1 MPTNR
6 SNQRIGLVL
15 FTLYLLLYGGFV
27 LLMAFDAEQ
36 LQAMGPGQ
44 VNMAVWSGFS
54 LIVVALV
61 LSLVYGW
68 VCRSDGHAEAAGS
81 TQTHDDTVSQ
91 EDGA

>member
-36 LQAMGPGQ
+36 LQVTGPGQ
-44 VNMAVWSGFS
+44 VNIAAVS
-54 LIVVALV
+54 
-61 LSLVYGW
+61 Y
-68 VCRSDGHAEAAGS
+68 
-81 TQTHDDTVSQ
+81 THLTLPTK
-91 EDGA
+91 A

>member
-15 FTLYLLLYGGFV
+15 FTFYLLLYGGFV

-36 LQAMGPGQ
+36 LQVMGPGQ

-61 LSLVYGW
+61 LSVVYGW
-68 VCRSDGHAEAAGS
+68 VCRSEGHAEAAAS
-81 TQTHDDTVSQ
+81 TQAHDDAASQ
-91 EDGA
+91 RDGA

>member
-15 FTLYLLLYGGFV
+15 FTFYLLLYGGFV

-36 LQAMGPGQ
+36 LQVMGPGE

-68 VCRSDGHAEAAGS
+68 VCRSDGHAEAAAS
-81 TQTHDDTVSQ
+81 TQAHADAASQ
-91 EDGA
+91 GDGA

>member
-15 FTLYLLLYGGFV
+15 FTFYLLLYGGFV

-68 VCRSDGHAEAAGS
+68 VCRSDGHAEVAGS